1 MVNLRRNALCSSAV
15 VAGIV
20 AFSLSGCAPDLGPKP
35 EMAAPGSLES
45 AKSLAAPAAE
55 WPEETWWKAYGD
67 PQLDRLIADA
77 LTDSPD
83 LKMAA
88 ARVNA
93 AEAMADINESLL
105 WPTVVGDAMFMETE
119 ITRNIG
125 IPDTPLGQMF
135 QQNLPKGFH
144 HLAALS
150 LGMQYQLDLF
160 GKNSANFHAALS
172 SAEAAKAD
180 LASARLQIAA
190 GMATYYA
197 ILTQLFADEA
207 TCENAVKVRSDSAAL
222 VEKRFQSGL
231 ENEAS
236 VSQARAQ
243 VESAKVQL
251 EAVKA
256 ASLKVRHAIAA
267 LAGKG
272 PDYGLAIDPAA
283 THPLRSNGLPAALA
297 ADLIGRRPDIVA
309 ARKTVEAAGYGI
321 DAANANFYPNIDL
334 TGLYGFGTLDA
345 KHLLDASSEMAGIGP
360 ALRLPIFDYGRNRAI
375 YRASRAKYDAAVAL
389 YDKTLANAL
398 KDVADAY
405 SGRKA
410 LENELI
416 HARRALRES
425 ENAYRVIKVRYDAG
439 LARYID
445 VLAVEDKLLAVR
457 MAVADLEAQ
466 AFAHDI
472 ALVRALGGGTTE
484 NGRALGGGTTE
495 KK

>member
-15 VAGIV
+15 LAGLV
-20 AFSLSGCAPDLGPKP
+20 AFSLAGCAPDLGPKP

-45 AKSLAAPAAE
+45 AKSLTAPAAA
-55 WPEETWWKAYGD
+55 WPEETWWKAYND
-67 PQLDRLIADA
+67 PQLDRLIGDA
-77 LTDSPD
+77 LKDSPD

-88 ARVNA
+88 ARVRA

-105 WPTVVGDAMFMETE
+105 WPTIVGDATFMETE
-119 ITRNIG
+119 ITQNIG
-125 IPDTPLGQMF
+125 IPDTPVGQMF
-135 QQNLPKGFH
+135 KANMPKGFH

-160 GKNSANFHAALS
+160 GKNHANFSAAMS
-172 SAEAAKAD
+172 AAEAAQAD

-207 TCENAVKVRSDSAAL
+207 TCENAVKLRSESAAL
-222 VEKRFQSGL
+222 VEKRFKTGL

-236 VSQARAQ
+236 VSQARAN
-243 VESAKVQL
+243 VESAQVQL

-256 ASLKVRHAIAA
+256 ATLKVRHAIAA

-272 PDYGLAIDPAA
+272 PDYGLAIEPAG
-283 THPLRSNGLPAALA
+283 THPLRSDGLPATLA
-297 ADLIGRRPDIVA
+297 ADLIGRRPDIIA
-309 ARKTVEAAGYGI
+309 ARKAVEGAGYGI

-334 TGLYGFGTLDA
+334 TGMYGLGTLDA
-345 KHLLDASSEMAGIGP
+345 KYLLKSSSEMAGIGP
-360 ALRLPIFDYGRNRAI
+360 ALRLPIFDYGRNKAI

-405 SGRKA
+405 TDRKAQDGELLHARKA
-410 LENELI
+410 LS
-416 HARRALRES
+416 ES

-439 LARYID
+439 MARYID
-445 VLAVEDKLLAVR
+445 VLTVEDKLLAVR

-466 AFAHDI
+466 AFARDI
-472 ALVRALGGGTTE
+472 ALVRALGGGY
-484 NGRALGGGTTE
+484 TE

>member
-1 MVNLRRNALCSSAV
+1 MAILCGKTLRNGTVL
-15 VAGIV
+15 AGIV
-20 AFSLSGCAPDLGPKP
+20 AFSLGGCAPNLGPKP
-35 EMAAPGSLES
+35 EMAAPAAFDS
-45 AKSLAAPAAE
+45 AKSLAAAEAA
-55 WPEETWWKAYGD
+55 WPQQAWWKDYGD
-67 PQLDRLIADA
+67 PQLDALIADA
-77 LTDSPD
+77 LKDSPD

-88 ARVNA
+88 ARVRA

-105 WPTVVGDAMFMETE
+105 FPTVVGDATFMETE

-125 IPDTPLGQMF
+125 IPDTQLGQMF
-135 QQNLPKGFH
+135 KANLPKGFH
-144 HLAALS
+144 HMAAIS

-160 GKNSANFHAALS
+160 GKNRANFSAALS
-172 SAEAAKAD
+172 AAEAARAD
-180 LASARLQIAA
+180 EASARLQIAA

-197 ILTQLFADEA
+197 VLTQLFADEA
-207 TCENAVKVRSDSAAL
+207 TAEAAVKLRSESAGL

-236 VSQARAQ
+236 LSQAKAQ

-251 EAVKA
+251 EAIKA
-256 ASLKVRHAIAA
+256 ASARVRHAIAA

-272 PDYGLAIDPAA
+272 PDYGLAINPAA
-283 THPLRSNGLPAALA
+283 THPLHSAGLPSSIA
-297 ADLIGRRPDIVA
+297 ADLIGRRPDIIA
-309 ARKTVEAAGYGI
+309 ARKTVEAANSGI

-334 TGLYGFGTLDA
+334 TGMYGFGTLDA
-345 KHLLDASSEMAGIGP
+345 KYLLKSSSEMAGIGP
-360 ALRLPIFDYGRNRAI
+360 ALRLPIFDYGRNDAI

-405 SGRKA
+405 SDRKA
-410 LENELI
+410 LEKELV
-416 HARRALRES
+416 HARKALSES
-425 ENAYRVIKVRYDAG
+425 ENAYRVIKVRYEAG

-445 VLAVEDKLLAVR
+445 VLTVEDKLLAIR

-472 ALVRALGGGTTE
+472 ALVRALGGGITE
-484 NGRALGGGTTE
+484 T
-495 KK
+495 K